1 MRIDLIRYNS
11 TNNYTDGMLLIDGK
25 FQCYTIEDE
34 GRTKKMY
41 GETRIPNGYYDVTF
55 RKEGRF
61 HNKYTNKFDFHKGML
76 LISNAPD
83 SKLVTKNMEF
93 QYILIHIGNTD
104 KDTAGCILVGQQ
116 ANSDRNLIGQSTIAY
131 KKFYPIIADA
141 LEKGEE
147 VKIHVSTLTPTI

>member
-34 GRTKKMY
+34 GRTKKLY

-61 HNKYTNKFDFHKGML
+61 HNKYTNNKWINPKIL
-76 LISNAPD
+76 SKIKKLSSNF
-83 SKLVTKNMEF
+83 N
-93 QYILIHIGNTD
+93 
-104 KDTAGCILVGQQ
+104 
-116 ANSDRNLIGQSTIAY
+116 
-131 KKFYPIIADA
+131 
-141 LEKGEE
+141 
-147 VKIHVSTLTPTI
+147 

>member
-1 MRIDLIRYNS
+1 MRIDLIRYAS
-11 TNNYTDGMLLIDGK
+11 TNNYTDGMLLVDGV

-41 GETRIPNGYYDVTF
+41 GETRIPNGLYDVTF

-61 HNKYTNKFDFHKGML
+61 HNKYKTKFPFHKGML

-83 SKLVTKNMEF
+83 SKLVTKDMEF

-116 ANSDRNLIGQSTIAY
+116 ANSDQNKISQSTDAY
-131 KKFYPIIADA
+131 KKFYPLIADA
-141 LEKGEE
+141 LEMGEE
-147 VKIHVSTLTPTI
+147 VKIHVQTLTPTI

>member
-41 GETRIPNGYYDVTF
+41 GETSIPNGLYNVTF
-55 RKEGRF
+55 RKSGRF
-61 HNKYTNKFDFHKGML
+61 HNKYKTKFDFHKGML
-76 LISNAPD
+76 AISNAPD
-83 SKLVTKNMEF
+83 FKLITKDMEF

-104 KDTAGCILVGQQ
+104 KDTAGCVLVGQQ
-116 ANSDRNLIGQSTIAY
+116 ANGDKNLIGQSTEAY

-141 LEKGEE
+141 LERGEE
-147 VKIHVSTLTPTI
+147 VKIYVQSLTPTV

>member
-41 GETRIPNGYYDVTF
+41 GETRIPNGLYNVTF
-55 RKEGRF
+55 RKSGRF
-61 HNKYTNKFDFHKGML
+61 HNKYKTKFDFHKGML
-76 LISNAPD
+76 AISNAPD
-83 SKLVTKNMEF
+83 FKLITKDMEF

-104 KDTAGCILVGQQ
+104 KDTAGCVLVGQQ
-116 ANSDRNLIGQSTIAY
+116 ANGDKNLIGQSTEAY

-141 LEKGEE
+141 LERGEE
-147 VKIHVSTLTPTI
+147 VKIYVQSLTPTV